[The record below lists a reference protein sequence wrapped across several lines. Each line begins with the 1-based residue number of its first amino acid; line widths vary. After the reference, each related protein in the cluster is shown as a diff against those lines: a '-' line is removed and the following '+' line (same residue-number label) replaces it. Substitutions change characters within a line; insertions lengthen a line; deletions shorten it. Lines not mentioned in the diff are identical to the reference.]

1 MLSCV
6 QRAFLSDSSAYVVTR
21 SAAGH
26 YSEGRWEAG
35 TTSTLSVDGVLE
47 PMTNPAEILRLE
59 DARHVKAAF
68 KFYTLTELRIV
79 SPDESTQPDVMTI
92 SGDEYEVEG
101 VSDWSEHGG
110 GYKVIVVRRESQ
122 AHDAG

>member
-1 MLSCV
+1 
-6 QRAFLSDSSAYVVTR
+6 
-21 SAAGH
+21 
-26 YSEGRWEAG
+26 
-35 TTSTLSVDGVLE
+35 
-47 PMTNPAEILRLE
+47 
-59 DARHVKAAF
+59 
-68 KFYTLTELRIV
+68 
-79 SPDESTQPDVMTI
+79 MTI